1 MTPTDALREITSC
14 FHDWDGLLANQRAI
28 RSDRTICWPNYI
40 PRIEEEVG
48 WSTIISLA
56 TERQYSF
63 QLFDGSLVQLLYDFS
78 LPAET
83 LRSARLAYYEGT
95 QGEDTTEESED
106 VISPVEDDYEERLPR
121 WLRLDFGRHNDPSC
135 IHAECH
141 LHLCNLPETRISCA
155 GVPGP
160 RQFLESV
167 IAWFYPEIYR
177 QRVLESAPEI
187 RERRYVDVNRHSH
200 LIEPPAH
207 FHSLLHISLPRSIR
221 MPAEALEA

>member
-1 MTPTDALREITSC
+1 MTPTDALQEITSC
-14 FHDWDGLLANQRAI
+14 FLDWDGLLANQRAI
-28 RSDRTICWPNYI
+28 RNDRTVCWPNYA
-40 PRIEEEVG
+40 PRIEDEVS

-63 QLFDGSLVQLLYDFS
+63 QLFDGSLIQLLYDFS
-78 LPAET
+78 LPAGT

-95 QGEDTTEESED
+95 QNDETTEEAED
-106 VISPVEDDYEERLPR
+106 VISPVEDDQNDRLPR

-167 IAWFYPEIYR
+167 IAWFYPEIYQ
-177 QRVLESAPEI
+177 QRILESDPDI
-187 RERRYVDVNRHSH
+187 RGRRNVDVNRHSH
-200 LIEPPAH
+200 LIEPADH
-207 FHSLLHISLPRSIR
+207 FNSLLHLSLPRSIR
-221 MPAEALEA
+221 VPAEAQGA